1 MRQWTKG
8 WVQRTSYKVRYLILL
23 CWHFWRKIEFFFRN
37 VNIIIWQTIRTPLFS
52 ERFSGHCKDKYGH
65 PISGNTDL
73 KIQQFQFFQLF
84 EKWLPKGFCQTTTKT
99 VIFSTFL
106 DFLSFLVFKVHT
118 SSEKILFQ
126 KTKKLYLRATTDTKN
141 CKNATKYVFQS
152 KTTTEKTFF
161 QHFVIFGVFKKVKN
175 PTFLN
180 NAPSAW
186 NVKSGH
192 FLGPFWGCAPSG

>member
-1 MRQWTKG
+1 MNYT
-8 WVQRTSYKVRYLILL
+8 
-23 CWHFWRKIEFFFRN
+23 
-37 VNIIIWQTIRTPLFS
+37 IWQTIRTPITS
-52 ERFSGHCKDKYGH
+52 GQFSGQRKHWNEH

-84 EKWLPKGFCQTTTKT
+84 EKWLSKGFCQKKRQKLSF
-99 VIFSTFL
+99 FSTFL

-118 SSEKILFQ
+118 SSEKTLFQ
-126 KTKKLYLRATTDTKN
+126 KTKKLYLRVTMDTKN
-141 CKNATKYVFQS
+141 CKNAKKCVFQS

-161 QHFVIFGVFKKVKN
+161 QNFVIFLVFKKVKN

>member
-1 MRQWTKG
+1 MGTQYLEIQIWKYNNFSFFNFLKSGYQRVFAKQRQKL
-8 WVQRTSYKVRYLILL
+8 SL
-23 CWHFWRKIEFFFRN
+23 
-37 VNIIIWQTIRTPLFS
+37 
-52 ERFSGHCKDKYGH
+52 
-65 PISGNTDL
+65 
-73 KIQQFQFFQLF
+73 
-84 EKWLPKGFCQTTTKT
+84 
-99 VIFSTFL
+99 FSTFL

-118 SSEKILFQ
+118 SSEKTLFQ

-141 CKNATKYVFQS
+141 CKNAKKFVFQS

-161 QHFVIFGVFKKVKN
+161 QNFVIFWVFKKVKN